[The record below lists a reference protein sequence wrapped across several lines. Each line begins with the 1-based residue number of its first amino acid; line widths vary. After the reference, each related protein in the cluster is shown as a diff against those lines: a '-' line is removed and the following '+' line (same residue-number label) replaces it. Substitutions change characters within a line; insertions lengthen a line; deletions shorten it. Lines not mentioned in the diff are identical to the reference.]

1 MPTDVNRVLAAMPPI
16 VQRGPEFRYA
26 SLPLCILDAVYSLGA
41 RYATVEAMVERYV
54 THYRLPRYRDSFDQL
69 PPRDQQLTTASLV
82 GQIDELGDERFAA
95 DVLGNRRRAW
105 SSYNAP
111 LRSTAVRHAAR
122 VLDAQSVS
130 VLQDVAGR
138 DTTSLRR
145 ALRTVPGWRSTDRGP
160 AYLFMLAGDT
170 SLVKPDR
177 WVLRFI
183 QRTVGHPVTDKEA
196 QRLLS
201 GAADTLGVAATDVD
215 YTIWTHEQAA

>member
-41 RYATVEAMVERYV
+41 RYASVEALVGRYA
-54 THYRLPRYRDSFDQL
+54 THYEVPRYRASFDQL
-69 PPRDQQLTTASLV
+69 PPRDQQLTTAELI

-95 DVLGNRRRAW
+95 DVLDNRRRAW

-111 LRSTAVRHAAR
+111 LRSTAVRHAAL
-122 VLDAQSVS
+122 VLDAQGVS
-130 VLQDVAGR
+130 VLQDMAGR
-138 DTTSLRR
+138 DAISLRK

-177 WVLRFI
+177 WVHRFI
-183 QRTVGHPVTDKEA
+183 QRTFGHPVTDKEA
-196 QRLLS
+196 QRLLA
-201 GAADTLGVAATDVD
+201 GAAEALGVTATDID